1 MITAFR
7 QKVTVKRGGVIN
19 LRSQSLKAGDTA
31 EVIVLVENGKKK
43 AKVKTM
49 TAADLLQSNLFGLWA
64 DRKDIGDSL
73 EFARSLRKQAE
84 QRGKTQ

>member
-31 EVIVLVENGKKK
+31 EVIVLVEDGEKK
-43 AKVKTM
+43 AKTM
-49 TAADLLQSNLFGLWA
+49 TAADLLQSDLFGIWA
-64 DRKDIGDSL
+64 DRKDISDSL
-73 EFARSLRKQAE
+73 EFVRSLRRQAE
-84 QRGKTQ
+84 QRGKAQ

>member
-19 LRSQSLKAGDTA
+19 LHSQSLKAGDTA

-43 AKVKTM
+43 AKTM
-49 TAADLLQSNLFGLWA
+49 TAADLLQSDLFGIWA

-73 EFARSLRKQAE
+73 EFARSLRRQAE

>member
-43 AKVKTM
+43 VKTM
-49 TAADLLQSNLFGLWA
+49 TAADLLRSDLFGIWA

-73 EFARSLRKQAE
+73 EFARSLRRQAE
-84 QRGKTQ
+84 QRSKTQ

>member
-43 AKVKTM
+43 AKTM
-49 TAADLLQSNLFGLWA
+49 TAADLLQSNLFGIWA

-73 EFARSLRKQAE
+73 EFARSLRRQAE

>member
-31 EVIVLVENGKKK
+31 EVIVLVENDKK
-43 AKVKTM
+43 KVKTM
-49 TAADLLQSNLFGLWA
+49 TAADLLRSDLFGIWA

-73 EFARSLRKQAE
+73 EFARSLRRQAE
-84 QRGKTQ
+84 QRCKT

>member
-1 MITAFR
+1 MTAFR

-43 AKVKTM
+43 AKTM
-49 TAADLLQSNLFGLWA
+49 TAADLLQSNLFGIWA

-73 EFARSLRKQAE
+73 EFARSLRRQAE